1 MRKRLSA
8 RGKSRA
14 GAKNGDCHQFAPP
27 LGPRNQALGPKRIGW
42 LYPIFRNIHFYPG
55 LLLLLTLLGLT
66 SGSAQQE
73 AKILRPENGAAL
85 PSGELS
91 VVATA
96 PGGQLELDGQAIPAE
111 EPFPNV
117 FHGRTNAAAGE
128 HTLALVWE
136 GGREEIRF
144 YVGGDPPAGFKPFRL
159 HPPVATACTH
169 CHGLSRRGRFRF
181 TGGCFACHQQE
192 TFAGVHDHPP
202 HMLEECG
209 QCHNAHGSTAEALLA
224 LPREKACKLCHN

>member
-27 LGPRNQALGPKRIGW
+27 LGPRNKALGLKRIGW
-42 LYPIFRNIHFYPG
+42 LYPIFRNIHFYDG
-55 LLLLLTLLGLT
+55 LLLLLTLSGLT
-66 SGSAQQE
+66 SASAQQE
-73 AKILRPENGAAL
+73 GKILRPENGAAL
-85 PSGELS
+85 PPGEIS

-96 PGGQLELDGQAIPAE
+96 PGGRLELDGQAIPAE

-117 FHGRTNAAAGE
+117 FHGRTNAAPGE
-128 HTLALVWE
+128 HALALVWE
-136 GGREEIRF
+136 GGRKEIRF
-144 YVGGDPPAGFKPFRL
+144 HVGDDPPVGFQPFRL

-169 CHGLSRRGRFRF
+169 CHGLSRRRRFRF
-181 TGGCFACHQQE
+181 TGGCFACHEQK
-192 TFAGVHDHPP
+192 TFAGVHDHAP

-209 QCHNAHGSTAEALLA
+209 QCHNAHGSTAKALLT